1 MQTVWGPLLRRE
13 RFPARRERVA
23 TRDGDFVD
31 LDWAPAEPTGAPLLL
46 VLHGLEGSSRSHYA
60 VGLMRLA
67 VARGWRA
74 VTLNFR
80 SCSGELN
87 RRLPFYHSGHTDD
100 LDEIVGLLIGR
111 ERGLRL
117 GVVGVSL
124 GGNVLLK
131 WLGEREAAVPPELA
145 GAVAISVPFDLGSC
159 ARTLDRGLP
168 RWLYAENFLHTMRAK
183 VRQKAAR
190 DPDLRGVVD
199 LPRALRARTF
209 AAYDRAVT
217 APLNGF
223 TDEHDYWHRASCGPY
238 LSRIRRPT
246 LLVSALDDPIVPRE
260 ALPNPAELPPS
271 VRAEFVPRGGH
282 AGFID
287 GGWPWRARSWAERR
301 AIEFLAPLVRA
312 DAHAAR

>member
-1 MQTVWGPLLRRE
+1 
-13 RFPARRERVA
+13 
-23 TRDGDFVD
+23 
-31 LDWAPAEPTGAPLLL
+31 
-46 VLHGLEGSSRSHYA
+46 
-60 VGLMRLA
+60 
-67 VARGWRA
+67 
-74 VTLNFR
+74 
-80 SCSGELN
+80 
-87 RRLPFYHSGHTDD
+87 
-100 LDEIVGLLIGR
+100 
-111 ERGLRL
+111 
-117 GVVGVSL
+117 
-124 GGNVLLK
+124 LLK
-131 WLGEREAAVPPELA
+131 WLGERESAAPPELV
-145 GAVAISVPFDLGSC
+145 GAVAISAPFDLGSC
-159 ARTLDRGLP
+159 ARTLDRGLR

-199 LPRALRARTF
+199 LPGALRARTF

-223 TDEHDYWHRASCGPY
+223 SDEHDYWRRASCGPY

-260 ALPNPAELPPS
+260 ALPNPTDLPPS
-271 VRAEFVPRGGH
+271 VRAEFVPCGGH